1 MWHKIKHYLVQT
13 EENKHNPHLLRSEI
27 LAVFLVLI
35 VGLQVVFFSGILTRT
50 IASFANMMASVLPG
64 VLSLET
70 NEYRH
75 GRSISELRMSPILA
89 EAAKLKA
96 EDMARRGYFS
106 HTGPDGEKPWVWLQ
120 KVGYVYTY
128 AGENLAVNFVDSS
141 DVTKAWI
148 NSPKHKANLE
158 NSNFKEIGIGTA
170 EGEYEGKM
178 TTYVV
183 QFFATPAEAES
194 VPATPVAT
202 TITVAAT
209 STSMANSGK
218 RITTASSTIATS
230 TVLATTAST
239 STGSSTSEVLGVY
252 TTDTPIDT
260 SSARNGE
267 NSANMAYVEA
277 VSHPRDFARNLFIA
291 ISTFLLLVL
300 GFSII
305 HRAISLGEAPFLQ
318 RITVG
323 FRAHRKHIL
332 EVICV
337 ILAIGLI
344 WTIFGYIS
352 AGMVA
357 VS

>member
-27 LAVFLVLI
+27 LAMFLVLV

-50 IASFANMMASVLPG
+50 ISSLANMMASVLPG
-64 VLSLET
+64 VLDLET

-75 GRSISELRMSPILA
+75 NRNIAELRMSPILA

-170 EGEYEGKM
+170 EGVYEGKM

-194 VPATPVAT
+194 VPATSVAT
-202 TITVAAT
+202 TIAVATT
-209 STSMANSGK
+209 STPMANSSK
-218 RITTASSTIATS
+218 RIVNASSTIATS
-230 TVLATTAST
+230 TVLATTASA
-239 STGSSTSEVLGVY
+239 STGSSTSEVLGIY
-252 TTDTPIDT
+252 TSDV
-260 SSARNGE
+260 SSGAFDASTAE
-267 NSANMAYVEA
+267 NSVNKGYIEA
-277 VSHPRDFARNLFIA
+277 LSHPRDFARNLFIA
-291 ISTFLLLVL
+291 ISTFLVLVL

-305 HRAISLGEAPFLQ
+305 HRAISLGKTPFLQ
-318 RITVG
+318 RVTVG

-352 AGMVA
+352 AGMVV